1 MKDDTLH
8 ASLAGQSV
16 WIDGNL
22 CVVWRGSVACAMLK
36 FTGGLIIAC
45 LFYSNV
51 FPQYFSIGITVVC
64 SKYRTYV
71 YLYT

>member
-16 WIDGNL
+16 WIDGNS

-36 FTGGLIIAC
+36 FTG
-45 LFYSNV
+45 V
-51 FPQYFSIGITVVC
+51 
-64 SKYRTYV
+64 
-71 YLYT
+71 